1 MSHEIEIHD
10 KVVLGSN
17 KPAWHG
23 LGQVFPGLLSA
34 LRVYAEGVGHR
45 DILEVP
51 VVLNGLTLEG
61 QKGLVGVTASG
72 AQVPLSVVGDN
83 YGVFKSSTMYKLLDE
98 VYEGRAVVETAGTLR
113 NGKREWCLAK
123 AGDWDVTSGDKV
135 LSYDLW
141 LNRHDGSGCFE
152 LHRTNVRV
160 VCSNTWKL
168 AVGSGRA
175 RVFGVRHTVNIEA
188 GVREA
193 IGLLRRVND
202 AEATERAKA
211 RTMAMTPMSFD
222 EAYKTFEKVLGISDS
237 AKASTRANNQLN
249 DLMHLFKYGTGNA
262 GRSYWDAFN
271 AVTEFID
278 HSRSNRVSNGRSQQ
292 EVRFESV
299 LMGSGDSMKAR
310 AFDLLAPS
318 I

>member
-1 MSHEIEIHD
+1 MAHEIGSHD
-10 KVVLGSN
+10 TVVLGSN

-23 LGQVFPGLLSA
+23 LGTVFPGLLSA

-61 QKGLVGVTASG
+61 QKGLVGITSSG

-98 VYEGRAVVETAGTLR
+98 VYGGRAVVETAGSLR

-193 IGLLRRVND
+193 MGLLQRVND
-202 AEATERAKA
+202 AEAVERSKA
-211 RTMAMTPMSFD
+211 RTMAMSSMNADQASKVFRTLLGVTD
-222 EAYKTFEKVLGISDS
+222 GEKL
-237 AKASTRANNQLN
+237 STRTSNQLEELN
-249 DLMHLFKYGTGNA
+249 TLFRHGTGNA
-262 GRSYWDAFN
+262 GRSSWDAFN

-278 HSRSNRVSNGRSQQ
+278 HSRSNRVTSGRSQQ
-292 EVRFESV
+292 EVKFESV
-299 LMGSGDSMKAR
+299 LLGSGDSLKAK
-310 AFDLLAPS
+310 AFDLLSPS
-318 I
+318 F